1 MAEQLLLS
9 LLLCSLWSGLLWCS
23 SQFLLKKFSA
33 LQQWPVLYWCL
44 LGLSFLPLLPMPE
57 LYQHWTVPS
66 VLLLDTV
73 TSVQALT
80 AQPQHPSL
88 TEPPVD
94 TAFYWRLAL
103 GLIAVIS
110 LLSLWRIVKQWQ
122 QVQRLIR
129 LSEPLN
135 KAALLNKNQLELV
148 PAEFEIRQTQAAISP
163 FIAGWSHMVLV
174 VPAYIADMSEQQRQL
189 LIEHELVHLQRRDP
203 QQLLVLR
210 ILVALCWFN
219 PVLRL
224 MEQAFIRSME
234 LAVDKAVLQQQPEQ
248 ALLYGQTLLCSLKQ
262 SQADQIPALMP
273 GFIQVNAQSQANQ
286 SFYQQRLQQLFQP
299 TPVLSFWQKW
309 RATTVLCSIA
319 LLLNVGCA
327 QLSFSSP
334 PEEWLLPV
342 GKVPINSFYGEKH
355 PFRKNRPHQ
364 GLDFGAKRGATVK
377 AAQKGKV
384 LIADAKSL
392 NSRYGKAVLIDHG
405 HGYQTLYA
413 HLDGFYVEAGQSV
426 EPGQPIGKVG
436 STGRVTG
443 PHLHFELLIDGKQQ
457 DPAPYLKL

>member
-9 LLLCSLWSGLLWCS
+9 LLLCSLWSGLLWVF
-23 SQFLLKKFSA
+23 SQFLLNKFSA
-33 LQQWPVLYWCL
+33 LQHWPDLYWCL
-44 LGLSFLPLLPMPE
+44 LALSFLPLLPMPQ
-57 LYQHWTVPS
+57 LYQYWTVPS

-80 AQPQHPSL
+80 AQPLHPSL
-88 TEPPVD
+88 TEPPTD
-94 TAFYWRLAL
+94 TAFYWRLTL
-103 GLIAVIS
+103 GLIAIIS
-110 LLSLWRIVKQWQ
+110 LLSLWRVVKQWQ
-122 QVQRLIR
+122 QVQRLIQQ
-129 LSEPLN
+129 SQPLD
-135 KAALLNKNQLELV
+135 KALLLNNTQLQLV
-148 PAEFEIRQTQAAISP
+148 PAEFEIRLTQAAISP
-163 FIAGWSHMVLV
+163 FVAGWSRMVLIL
-174 VPAYIADMSEQQRQL
+174 PAYISAMSEQQRQL

-203 QQLLVLR
+203 QQLLLIR

-219 PVLRL
+219 PVLRRI
-224 MEQAFIRSME
+224 EQAFIRSME
-234 LAVDKAVLQQQPEQ
+234 LAVDKAVLQQQPDQ

-262 SQADQIPALMP
+262 SQAEQMPALMP
-273 GFIQVNAQSQANQ
+273 GFIQSNASQ

-299 TPVLSFWQKW
+299 TPALSYWQKW
-309 RATTVLCSIA
+309 RATTLLCSTA

-334 PEEWLLPV
+334 PQEWQLPV

-392 NSRYGKAVLIDHG
+392 NDRYGKAVLIDHG

-413 HLDGFYVEAGQSV
+413 HLDGFYVEAGQTV

-457 DPAPYLKL
+457 DPAPFLKL

>member
-9 LLLCSLWSGLLWCS
+9 LLLCSLWSGLLWFS

-33 LQQWPVLYWCL
+33 LQHWPTLYWCL
-44 LGLSFLPLLPMPE
+44 MALSFLPLLPMPE

-73 TSVQALT
+73 SSVQALT
-80 AQPQHPSL
+80 AQPLHPSL
-88 TEPPVD
+88 LEPPVD
-94 TAFYWRLAL
+94 TAFYWRMAL
-103 GLIAVIS
+103 GLIAIIS
-110 LLSLWRIVKQWQ
+110 LLSLWRLVKQWQ
-122 QVQRLIR
+122 LVQRLIQ
-129 LSEPLN
+129 LSEPLD
-135 KAALLNKNQLELV
+135 KASLLNKTQLELLPV
-148 PAEFEIRQTQAAISP
+148 VFEIRQTQAAISP
-163 FIAGWSHMVLV
+163 FVAGWNRMVLV
-174 VPAYIADMSEQQRQL
+174 LPDYIEDMSEQQRQL
-189 LIEHELVHLQRRDP
+189 LIDHELTHLQRRDP
-203 QQLLVLR
+203 QQLLLLR
-210 ILVALCWFN
+210 IVVALCWFN

-224 MEQAFIRSME
+224 IEQAFIRSME
-234 LAVDKAVLQQQPEQ
+234 LAVDKAVLQKQPEQ

-262 SQADQIPALMP
+262 SQADQMPALMP
-273 GFIQVNAQSQANQ
+273 GFIQSNASQ

-299 TPVLSFWQKW
+299 APVLSFWQKW
-309 RATTVLCSIA
+309 RATAMLCSTA

-334 PEEWLLPV
+334 PEEWVLPV

-392 NSRYGKAVLIDHG
+392 NNRYGKAVLIDHG

-413 HLDGFYVEAGQSV
+413 HLDDFYIEAGQTV

-443 PHLHFELLIDGKQQ
+443 PHLHFELLVDGKQQ
-457 DPAPYLKL
+457 DPTPYLKL

>member
-1 MAEQLLLS
+1 MAEQFLLS

-103 GLIAVIS
+103 GLIAIIS
-110 LLSLWRIVKQWQ
+110 LLSLWRLVRQWQ

-135 KAALLNKNQLELV
+135 KASLLNKTQLELV

-174 VPAYIADMSEQQRQL
+174 VPAYISEMSEQQRQL

-309 RATTVLCSIA
+309 RATTVLCSTA

>member
-1 MAEQLLLS
+1 MAEQFMLS
-9 LLLCSLWSGLLWCS
+9 LLLCSLWSGLLWCV

-33 LQQWPVLYWCL
+33 LRHWPALYWCL
-44 LGLSFLPLLPMPE
+44 LALSFLPLVPMPE
-57 LYQHWTVPS
+57 LYPHWIVPS
-66 VLLLDTV
+66 VLVLDTV
-73 TSVQALT
+73 TSVQALA
-80 AQPQHPSL
+80 AQPQHPAL
-88 TEPPVD
+88 VTLVVD
-94 TAFYWRLAL
+94 TDFYWRLAL
-103 GLIAVIS
+103 AFVALIS
-110 LLSLWRIVKQWQ
+110 LVLLWRLVKQWQ
-122 QVQRLIR
+122 QVQGLIQQA
-129 LSEPLN
+129 EPLAVASVLN
-135 KAALLNKNQLELV
+135 KTQLALLPKH
-148 PAEFEIRQTQAAISP
+148 FEIRQTQAAISP
-163 FIAGWSHMVLV
+163 FVAGWRRMVLV
-174 VPAYIADMSEQQRQL
+174 LPAYIHTMSQQQRQL
-189 LIEHELVHLQRRDP
+189 LIEHELTHLQRRDP

-219 PVLRL
+219 PALRL
-224 MEQAFIRSME
+224 LEQAFIRSME
-234 LAVDKAVLQQQPEQ
+234 LAVDKAVLNKQPEQ
-248 ALLYGQTLLCSLKQ
+248 ALLYGQTLLTSLKQ
-262 SQADQIPALMP
+262 SQTQQMPVLMP
-273 GFIQVNAQSQANQ
+273 GFIQANANPG
-286 SFYQQRLQQLFQP
+286 FYQQRLQQLFQP
-299 TPVLSFWQKW
+299 APLLSVWQKW
-309 RATTVLCSIA
+309 RATMLLCSTA

-334 PEEWLLPV
+334 PQEWLLPV

-413 HLDGFYVEAGQSV
+413 HLDDFYIEAGQTV

>member
-9 LLLCSLWSGLLWCS
+9 LLLCSLWSGLLWCT

-103 GLIAVIS
+103 GLIAIIS

-135 KAALLNKNQLELV
+135 KAALLNKTQLELV
-148 PAEFEIRQTQAAISP
+148 PAEFEIRQTQAAVSP

-248 ALLYGQTLLCSLKQ
+248 ALLYGQTLLSSLKQ
-262 SQADQIPALMP
+262 SQAEQMPALMP
-273 GFIQVNAQSQANQ
+273 GFIQSQANQ

-309 RATTVLCSIA
+309 RATTVLCSTA

-334 PEEWLLPV
+334 PEEWVLPV

>member
-1 MAEQLLLS
+1 MAEHLLLS
-9 LLLCSLWSGLLWCS
+9 LLLCSLWSGLLWVFS
-23 SQFLLKKFSA
+23 RFLLNKFSA
-33 LQQWPVLYWCL
+33 LQHWPALYWCL
-44 LGLSFLPLLPMPE
+44 LALSFLPLLPMPQ
-57 LYQHWTVPS
+57 LYQYWTVPS

-80 AQPQHPSL
+80 AQPLHPSL
-88 TEPPVD
+88 TEPPTD
-94 TAFYWRLAL
+94 TAFYWSLTL
-103 GLIAVIS
+103 GLIAIIS
-110 LLSLWRIVKQWQ
+110 LLSLWRVVKQWQ
-122 QVQRLIR
+122 QVQRLIQQ
-129 LSEPLN
+129 SQPLD
-135 KAALLNKNQLELV
+135 KALLLNNTQLQLV
-148 PAEFEIRQTQAAISP
+148 PAEFEIRLTQAAISP
-163 FIAGWSHMVLV
+163 FVAGWSRMVLIL
-174 VPAYIADMSEQQRQL
+174 PAYISAMSEQQRQL

-203 QQLLVLR
+203 QQLLLLR

-219 PVLRL
+219 PVLRRI
-224 MEQAFIRSME
+224 EQAFIRSME
-234 LAVDKAVLQQQPEQ
+234 LAVDKAVLQQQPDQ

-262 SQADQIPALMP
+262 SQAEQMPALMP
-273 GFIQVNAQSQANQ
+273 GFIQSNASQ

-299 TPVLSFWQKW
+299 TPALSYRQKW
-309 RATTVLCSIA
+309 RATTLLCSTA

-334 PEEWLLPV
+334 PQEWQLPV

-392 NSRYGKAVLIDHG
+392 NDRYGKAVLIDHG

-413 HLDGFYVEAGQSV
+413 HLDGFYVEAGQTV

-457 DPAPYLKL
+457 DPAPFLKL

>member
-9 LLLCSLWSGLLWCS
+9 LLLCSLWSAALWYS
-23 SQFLLKKFSA
+23 SQFLLRKFSA
-33 LQQWPVLYWCL
+33 LQQWPALYWCL
-44 LGLSFLPLLPMPE
+44 LALSFLPLLPMPE
-57 LYQHWTVPS
+57 LFQHWTVPS

-73 TSVQALT
+73 TSMQAFT
-80 AQPQHPSL
+80 AQPLHPSL
-88 TEPPVD
+88 TEPATD

-103 GLIAVIS
+103 GLIAIIS
-110 LLSLWRIVKQWQ
+110 LLSLWRMVKQWQ
-122 QVQRLIR
+122 QVQHLIQR
-129 LSEPLN
+129 SEPVD
-135 KAALLNKNQLELV
+135 KALLLNNTQRQHLPKR
-148 PAEFEIRQTQAAISP
+148 FEIRQTQAAISP
-163 FIAGWSHMVLV
+163 FVAGWRHMVLV
-174 VPAYIADMSEQQRQL
+174 LPAYIAGMSEQQRQL
-189 LIEHELVHLQRRDP
+189 LIAHELVHLQRRDP
-203 QQLLVLR
+203 QQLLLLR

-224 MEQAFIRSME
+224 LEQAFIRSME
-234 LAVDKAVLQQQPEQ
+234 LAVDKTVLQQQPEQ
-248 ALLYGQTLLCSLKQ
+248 ALLYGQTLLFSLKQ
-262 SQADQIPALMP
+262 SQAEHMPALMP
-273 GFIQVNAQSQANQ
+273 GFIQSQASQ

-309 RATTVLCSIA
+309 RATALLCSTA

-334 PEEWLLPV
+334 PQEWVLPV

-413 HLDGFYVEAGQSV
+413 HLDGFYVKAGQTV

-436 STGRVTG
+436 ATGRVTG

>member
-103 GLIAVIS
+103 GLIAIIS

-135 KAALLNKNQLELV
+135 KASLLNKTQLELV
-148 PAEFEIRQTQAAISP
+148 PAEFEIRQTQAAVSP

-248 ALLYGQTLLCSLKQ
+248 ALLYGQTLLSSLKQ
-262 SQADQIPALMP
+262 SQAEQMPALMP
-273 GFIQVNAQSQANQ
+273 GFIQSQANQ

-309 RATTVLCSIA
+309 RATTVLCSTA

-334 PEEWLLPV
+334 PEEWVLPV

>member
-23 SQFLLKKFSA
+23 SQCLLKKFSA
-33 LQQWPVLYWCL
+33 LQQWPTLYWCL
-44 LGLSFLPLLPMPE
+44 LALSFLPLLPMPQ
-57 LYQHWTVPS
+57 LYQYWTVPS
-66 VLLLDTV
+66 VLLLDSV
-73 TSVQALT
+73 NSVQALT
-80 AQPQHPSL
+80 AQPLHPSL

-103 GLIAVIS
+103 ALLAIIS
-110 LLSLWRIVKQWQ
+110 LLSLWRLVKQWQ
-122 QVQRLIR
+122 QVQRLIQ
-129 LSEPLN
+129 LSEPLE
-135 KAALLNKNQLELV
+135 KASLLNKTQLGLLPV
-148 PAEFEIRQTQAAISP
+148 QFEIRQTQAAISP
-163 FIAGWSHMVLV
+163 FVAGWNRMVLV
-174 VPAYIADMSEQQRQL
+174 LPAYIEDMSEQQRQL
-189 LIEHELVHLQRRDP
+189 LIDHELVHLQRRDP
-203 QQLLVLR
+203 QQLLLLR

-234 LAVDKAVLQQQPEQ
+234 LAVDKAVLQQRPEQ

-262 SQADQIPALMP
+262 SQAAQMPALMP
-273 GFIQVNAQSQANQ
+273 GFIQVNAQSGASQ

-299 TPVLSFWQKW
+299 APALSLWQKW
-309 RATTVLCSIA
+309 RATALLSGTA

-334 PEEWLLPV
+334 PQEWLLPV
-342 GKVPINSFYGEKH
+342 GKVPVNSFYGEKH

-392 NSRYGKAVLIDHG
+392 NDRYGKAVLIDHG

-413 HLDGFYVEAGQSV
+413 HLDGFYIEAGQKV

>member
-9 LLLCSLWSGLLWCS
+9 LLLCSLWSGLLWVF
-23 SQFLLKKFSA
+23 SQFLLNKFSA
-33 LQQWPVLYWCL
+33 LQHWPALYWCL
-44 LGLSFLPLLPMPE
+44 LALSFLPLLPMPQ
-57 LYQHWTVPS
+57 LYQYWTVPS

-80 AQPQHPSL
+80 AQPLHPSL
-88 TEPPVD
+88 TEPPTD
-94 TAFYWRLAL
+94 PAFYWRLTL
-103 GLIAVIS
+103 GLIAIIS
-110 LLSLWRIVKQWQ
+110 LLSLWRVVKQWQ
-122 QVQRLIR
+122 QVQRLIQQ
-129 LSEPLN
+129 SQPLD
-135 KAALLNKNQLELV
+135 KALLLNNTQLQLV
-148 PAEFEIRQTQAAISP
+148 PAEFEIRLTQAAISP
-163 FIAGWSHMVLV
+163 FVAGWSRMVLIL
-174 VPAYIADMSEQQRQL
+174 PAYISAMSEQQRQL

-203 QQLLVLR
+203 QQLLLIR

-219 PVLRL
+219 PVLRRI
-224 MEQAFIRSME
+224 EQAFIRSME
-234 LAVDKAVLQQQPEQ
+234 LAVDKAVLQQQPDQ

-262 SQADQIPALMP
+262 SQAEQMPALMP
-273 GFIQVNAQSQANQ
+273 GFIQSNASQ

-299 TPVLSFWQKW
+299 TPALSYWQKW
-309 RATTVLCSIA
+309 RATTLLCSTA

-334 PEEWLLPV
+334 PQEWQLPV

-392 NSRYGKAVLIDHG
+392 NDRYGKAVLIDHG

-413 HLDGFYVEAGQSV
+413 HLDGFYVEAGQTV

-457 DPAPYLKL
+457 DPAPFLKL

>member
-9 LLLCSLWSGLLWCS
+9 LLLCSLWSAALWYS
-23 SQFLLKKFSA
+23 SQFLLRKFSA
-33 LQQWPVLYWCL
+33 LQQWPALYWCL
-44 LGLSFLPLLPMPE
+44 LALSFLPLLPMPE

-88 TEPPVD
+88 TEPLD

-103 GLIAVIS
+103 ALIAIIS
-110 LLSLWRIVKQWQ
+110 LFSLWRVVKQWQ
-122 QVQRLIR
+122 QVQHLIQ
-129 LSEPLN
+129 LSEPVDKVL
-135 KAALLNKNQLELV
+135 LLNNTQRQHLPKR
-148 PAEFEIRQTQAAISP
+148 FEIRQTQAAISP

-174 VPAYIADMSEQQRQL
+174 LPTYIAGMSEQQRQL
-189 LIEHELVHLQRRDP
+189 LIAHELVHLQRRDP
-203 QQLLVLR
+203 QQLLLLR

-224 MEQAFIRSME
+224 LEQAFIRSME
-234 LAVDKAVLQQQPEQ
+234 LAVDKTVLQQQPEQ

-262 SQADQIPALMP
+262 SQTEHMPALMP
-273 GFIQVNAQSQANQ
+273 GFIQSQASQ

-309 RATTVLCSIA
+309 RATALLCSTA

-334 PEEWLLPV
+334 PEEWVLPV

-413 HLDGFYVEAGQSV
+413 HLDGFYVEAGQTV

>member
-9 LLLCSLWSGLLWCS
+9 LLLCSLWSAALWYS
-23 SQFLLKKFSA
+23 SQFLLRKFSA
-33 LQQWPVLYWCL
+33 LQQWPALYWCL
-44 LGLSFLPLLPMPE
+44 LALSFLPLLPMPE

-103 GLIAVIS
+103 ALIAIIS
-110 LLSLWRIVKQWQ
+110 LFSLWRVVKQWQ
-122 QVQRLIR
+122 QVQHLIQ
-129 LSEPLN
+129 LSEPVDKVL
-135 KAALLNKNQLELV
+135 LLNNTQRQHLPKR
-148 PAEFEIRQTQAAISP
+148 FEIRQTQAAISP

-174 VPAYIADMSEQQRQL
+174 LPTYIAGMSEQQRQL
-189 LIEHELVHLQRRDP
+189 LIAHELVHLQRRDP
-203 QQLLVLR
+203 QQLLLLR

-224 MEQAFIRSME
+224 LEQAFIRSIE
-234 LAVDKAVLQQQPEQ
+234 LAVDKTVLQQQPEQ

-262 SQADQIPALMP
+262 SQAEHMPALMP
-273 GFIQVNAQSQANQ
+273 GFIQSQASQ

-309 RATTVLCSIA
+309 RATALLCSTA

-334 PEEWLLPV
+334 PQEWVLPV

-413 HLDGFYVEAGQSV
+413 HLDGFYVKAGQTV

-457 DPAPYLKL
+457 DPAPFLKL

>member
-1 MAEQLLLS
+1 MAEQVLLS
-9 LLLCSLWSGLLWCS
+9 LLLCSLWSGVLWFS

-33 LQQWPVLYWCL
+33 LQHWPALYWCL
-44 LGLSFLPLLPMPE
+44 LALSFLPLLPMPE

-73 TSVQALT
+73 SSVQAFT

-88 TEPPVD
+88 TEPATD
-94 TAFYWRLAL
+94 TTFYWRLAL
-103 GLIAVIS
+103 GLIAIIS
-110 LLSLWRIVKQWQ
+110 LFSLWRVVKQWQ
-122 QVQRLIR
+122 QVQGLIQ
-129 LSEPLN
+129 LSEPLD
-135 KAALLNKNQLELV
+135 KTVLLNKTQLELV

-163 FIAGWSHMVLV
+163 FVAGWNRMVLV
-174 VPAYIADMSEQQRQL
+174 LPAYIAAMSEQQRQL
-189 LIEHELVHLQRRDP
+189 LIDHELTHLQRRDP
-203 QQLLVLR
+203 QQLLLLR

-219 PVLRL
+219 PVLRQI
-224 MEQAFIRSME
+224 EQAFIRSME
-234 LAVDKAVLQQQPEQ
+234 LAVDKTVLHKQPEQ

-262 SQADQIPALMP
+262 SQAGQMPALMP
-273 GFIQVNAQSQANQ
+273 GFIQVNANN

-299 TPVLSFWQKW
+299 APVLSFWQKW
-309 RATTVLCSIA
+309 RATALLCSSA

-334 PEEWLLPV
+334 PQEWLLPV
-342 GKVPINSFYGEKH
+342 GKVPINSFYAEKH
-355 PFRKNRPHQ
+355 PFRQNKPHQ

-392 NSRYGKAVLIDHG
+392 NDRYGKAVLIDHG

-413 HLDGFYVEAGQSV
+413 HLDGFYVEAGQTV

-457 DPAPYLKL
+457 NPAPYLKL

>member
-1 MAEQLLLS
+1 MFSGIILDENKNTNYPSAMPSIHEFVYDFFVTSFEPVSLFKRLRDSLMKKTLFTLLFAPLLS
-9 LLLCSLWSGLLWCS
+9 LA
-23 SQFLLKKFSA
+23 QA
-33 LQQWPVLYWCL
+33 PVT
-44 LGLSFLPLLPMPE
+44 G
-57 LYQHWTVPS
+57 
-66 VLLLDTV
+66 
-73 TSVQALT
+73 
-80 AQPQHPSL
+80 
-88 TEPPVD
+88 
-94 TAFYWRLAL
+94 
-103 GLIAVIS
+103 
-110 LLSLWRIVKQWQ
+110 LWRAS
-122 QVQRLIR
+122 L
-129 LSEPLN
+129 
-135 KAALLNKNQLELV
+135 ATHGGEL
-148 PAEFEIRQTQAAISP
+148 PIQFEIRQTQAAISP
-163 FIAGWSHMVLV
+163 FVAGWNRMVLV
-174 VPAYIADMSEQQRQL
+174 LPAYIGDMSEQQRQL
-189 LIEHELVHLQRRDP
+189 LIDHELTHLQRRDP
-203 QQLLVLR
+203 QQLLLLR

-224 MEQAFIRSME
+224 IEQAFIRSME
-234 LAVDKAVLQQQPEQ
+234 LAVDKAVLQKQPEQ

-262 SQADQIPALMP
+262 SQAEQMPALMP
-273 GFIQVNAQSQANQ
+273 GFIQSNASQ

-299 TPVLSFWQKW
+299 APVLSFWQKW
-309 RATTVLCSIA
+309 RATAVLCSTA

-334 PEEWLLPV
+334 PQEWLLPV

-392 NSRYGKAVLIDHG
+392 NDRYGKAVLIDHG

-413 HLDGFYVEAGQSV
+413 HLDDFYIEAGQTV

-443 PHLHFELLIDGKQQ
+443 PHLHFELLVDGKQQ
-457 DPAPYLKL
+457 DPTPYLKL

>member
-9 LLLCSLWSGLLWCS
+9 LLLCSLWSGLLWCAS
-23 SQFLLKKFSA
+23 VVLLKKFSA
-33 LQQWPVLYWCL
+33 LQQWPGLYWYL

-57 LYQHWTVPS
+57 LHQHWSVHS

-73 TSVQALT
+73 HSVQALA
-80 AQPQHPSL
+80 AQPLHPAL
-88 TEPPVD
+88 VEPPVN
-94 TAFYWRLAL
+94 TAFYWRMALAATA
-103 GLIAVIS
+103 IVS
-110 LLSLWRIVKQWQ
+110 LLLLWRLVKQWQ
-122 QVQRLIR
+122 QVQQLIQQAEPIDSSVLLSQTRLQS
-129 LSEPLN
+129 LPEH
-135 KAALLNKNQLELV
+135 
-148 PAEFEIRQTQAAISP
+148 FEIRLTRAAISP
-163 FIAGWSHMVLV
+163 FIAGWTRSVLV
-174 VPAYIADMSEQQRQL
+174 VPDYIWGMSAQQRQL
-189 LIEHELVHLQRRDP
+189 LIEHELTHLKRRDP
-203 QQLLVLR
+203 QQLLLLR
-210 ILVALCWFN
+210 VLVALCWFN

-224 MEQAFIRSME
+224 IEQAFIRTME
-234 LAVDKAVLQQQPEQ
+234 LAVDKVVLADQPEQ
-248 ALLYGQTLLCSLKQ
+248 ALIYGQTLLNSLKLN
-262 SQADQIPALMP
+262 QAPQLPALMP
-273 GFIQVNAQSQANQ
+273 GFIHANSDA
-286 SFYQQRLQQLFQP
+286 SFYQQRLQQLFK
-299 TPVLSFWQKW
+299 PVPVMSFWQKW
-309 RATTVLCSIA
+309 RATAVICSTA

-334 PEEWLLPV
+334 PQDWLLPV

-377 AAQKGKV
+377 AAQQGKV

-413 HLDGFYVEAGQSV
+413 HLDGFYIEAGQTV

-436 STGRVTG
+436 ATGRVTG
-443 PHLHFELLIDGKQQ
+443 PHLHFELLIDGIQQ

>member
-1 MAEQLLLS
+1 MAEQVLLS
-9 LLLCSLWSGLLWCS
+9 LLLCSLWSGLLWFS
-23 SQFLLKKFSA
+23 SQYLLKKLSA
-33 LQQWPVLYWCL
+33 LQHWPAFYWCL
-44 LGLSFLPLLPMPE
+44 LALSFLPLLPMPE

-88 TEPPVD
+88 TEPAVN
-94 TAFYWRLAL
+94 TTFYWRLAL
-103 GLIAVIS
+103 GLTAIIS
-110 LLSLWRIVKQWQ
+110 LLSLWRVVKQWQ
-122 QVQRLIR
+122 RVQRLIQ
-129 LSEPLN
+129 LSEPVD
-135 KAALLNKNQLELV
+135 KALLLNKTQLTLL
-148 PAEFEIRQTQAAISP
+148 PAQFEIRQTQAAISP
-163 FIAGWSHMVLV
+163 FIAGWNRMVLV
-174 VPAYIADMSEQQRQL
+174 LPAYINTMSEQQRQL
-189 LIEHELVHLQRRDP
+189 LIDHELTHLQRCDP
-203 QQLLVLR
+203 QQLLALR

-219 PVLRL
+219 PVLRRI
-224 MEQAFIRSME
+224 EQAFIRSME
-234 LAVDKAVLQQQPEQ
+234 LAVDKAVLQKQPEQ

-262 SQADQIPALMP
+262 SQAEQMPALMP
-273 GFIQVNAQSQANQ
+273 GFIQSQASQ

-299 TPVLSFWQKW
+299 APALSFWQKW
-309 RATTVLCSIA
+309 RATAALCSTA

-334 PEEWLLPV
+334 PEEWVLPV
-342 GKVPINSFYGEKH
+342 GKVPITSFYGVKH
-355 PFRKNRPHQ
+355 PFRQNRPHQ

-384 LIADAKSL
+384 LIADQTSL

-413 HLDGFYVEAGQSV
+413 HLDDFYIKAGQTL

-443 PHLHFELLIDGKQQ
+443 PHLHFELLVDGKQQ
-457 DPAPYLKL
+457 DPTPYLKL